1 VTAETSGRASQ
12 LLRSSWLHGLALSG
26 ATLAAWLSLGIGE
39 AGLRWDPAYF
49 TYLGQ
54 AVLRGD
60 PLYSHTF
67 HVYPPLGALILA
79 GVMAIGGWLDVP
91 TYLSPRVAAVACG
104 VAGAVLVYL
113 VVRRAT
119 ANPWAGLVAGIA
131 LAGFHRLATS
141 SLSTLEPK
149 HLVILFTLAA
159 AAACQRGRWR
169 LTGCAAAFA
178 ATTYQPALL
187 TPIALAALAWHSG
200 RSRRDRSLGAYVVGF
215 GIGLLPSALYLTATG
230 GWADF
235 WVRAVVLISAAH
247 LPSVG
252 ESPAHV
258 LNIVRNH
265 YASDLPFFLVAV
277 TGWIVF
283 AVTSVRGGHR
293 DLVRAWL
300 GSQTAGMPLLA
311 VLWSVAAAF
320 EFQGP
325 PDVYLLLPFVAFWAG
340 WLVQPVTELAA
351 RVSRGRPPLSS
362 ALRAGVGAAALLL
375 AIFVAFRDVP
385 GVPRAHTL
393 SRQLAEVERITAQ
406 SGDSVMAFSAEEI
419 YVLSERRSPL
429 PFLRLP
435 DIFVRF
441 LPEAG
446 FLDCLAVAQRVVAE
460 RPRAVVFRARR
471 NDGCEPRIAAALV
484 ANDYELEER
493 ALRLRVFWRD
503 GAPPHD
509 TAD

>member
-1 VTAETSGRASQ
+1 VTVETSGRASQ

-277 TGWIVF
+277 VGWIVF

-311 VLWSVAAAF
+311 VLWSVAA
-320 EFQGP
+320 
-325 PDVYLLLPFVAFWAG
+325 
-340 WLVQPVTELAA
+340 
-351 RVSRGRPPLSS
+351 RGRPPPSS
-362 ALRAGVGAAALLL
+362 ALRIGVGAAALLL